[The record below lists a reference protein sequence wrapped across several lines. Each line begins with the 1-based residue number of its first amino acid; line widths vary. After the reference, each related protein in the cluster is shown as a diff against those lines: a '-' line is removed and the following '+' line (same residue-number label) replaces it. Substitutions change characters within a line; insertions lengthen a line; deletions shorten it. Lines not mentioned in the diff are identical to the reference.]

1 MTAKTDA
8 TPDADDDPHDPSKA
22 GGMLNGGSDGEPDAV
37 PPKPLDHMPVAPL
50 TEPDDT
56 GGG

>member
-1 MTAKTDA
+1 MTAKTDT
-8 TPDADDDPHDPSKA
+8 TPDADADTHDSSKIS
-22 GGMLNGGSDGEPDAV
+22 GTFDRGSDGEPEAG
-37 PPKPLDHMPVAPL
+37 PPKPLDHMPVPPL